1 MIDGFLV
8 KKLVSVV
15 FHLIPGMLL
24 LLLMSLLLRRWLPRL
39 SFFFSVLL
47 CLLLIA
53 ASMPQ
58 VSNYFVAKLEDQYPV
73 LQVIPADTAL
83 ILVLGFGQT
92 YTEDRPVNSVLSP
105 VALSRLVE
113 AVRLW
118 KTRPEVTLVVS
129 GASPGTFSHAELMQ
143 NMAIELG
150 VPSEKILRFDKTV
163 DTEAEIKLAV
173 QALKK
178 TSADPTSESVE
189 KSVNNR
195 LVVVSSA
202 THLPRAVLLL
212 EHHEVLYS
220 LAPTD
225 FLVSTTRWLPSVFSL
240 LSLDRAFHEW
250 LGMAWYRL
258 KLAL

>member
-83 ILVLGFGQT
+83 ILVLGFGHT

-150 VPSEKILRFDKTV
+150 VPAEKILRFDQTV
-163 DTEAEIKLAV
+163 DTEAEIKLAI
-173 QALKK
+173 QTLKK
-178 TSADPTSESVE
+178 TQSDDASKPME
-189 KSVNNR
+189 KR

-202 THLPRAVLLL
+202 THLPRAALLL

-250 LGMAWYRL
+250 VGMAWYRL

>member
-150 VPSEKILRFDKTV
+150 VPAEKILRFDQTV
-163 DTEAEIKLAV
+163 DSEAEIKLAI
-173 QALKK
+173 QTLKK
-178 TSADPTSESVE
+178 SQADDASKPME
-189 KSVNNR
+189 KR

-202 THLPRAVLLL
+202 THLPRAALLL

-250 LGMAWYRL
+250 VGMAWYRL

>member
-1 MIDGFLV
+1 M
-8 KKLVSVV
+8 
-15 FHLIPGMLL
+15 
-24 LLLMSLLLRRWLPRL
+24 
-39 SFFFSVLL
+39 
-47 CLLLIA
+47 
-53 ASMPQ
+53 
-58 VSNYFVAKLEDQYPV
+58 
-73 LQVIPADTAL
+73 
-83 ILVLGFGQT
+83 
-92 YTEDRPVNSVLSP
+92 SP

-129 GASPGTFSHAELMQ
+129 GASPGAFSHAELMQ

-150 VPSEKILRFDKTV
+150 VPAEKILRFDQTV
-163 DTEAEIKLAV
+163 DTEAEIKLAI
-173 QALKK
+173 QTLKK
-178 TSADPTSESVE
+178 SQADDASKPME
-189 KSVNNR
+189 KR

-202 THLPRAVLLL
+202 THLPRAALLL

-250 LGMAWYRL
+250 VGMAWYRL

>member
-1 MIDGFLV
+1 MIDGFLI

-15 FHLIPGMLL
+15 LHLIPGMLL
-24 LLLMSLLLRRWLPRL
+24 LLLMSLLLRRRLPRL

-73 LQVIPADTAL
+73 LQVIPADTTL
-83 ILVLGFGQT
+83 ILVLGAGHT
-92 YTEDRPVNSVLSP
+92 YSEDRPVNSVLSP

-129 GASPGTFSHAELMQ
+129 GASAGAFSHAELMQ

-150 VPSEKILRFDKTV
+150 VPAEKILRFDQTV
-163 DTEAEIKLAV
+163 DTEAEITLAI
-173 QALKK
+173 QTLKK
-178 TSADPTSESVE
+178 TQVDDVSKPVE
-189 KSVNNR
+189 KR

-202 THLPRAVLLL
+202 THLPRAALLL
-212 EHHEVLYS
+212 EHYEVLYS
-220 LAPTD
+220 LAPTN
-225 FLVSTTRWLPSVFSL
+225 FLVSTAHRLPSVSSV

-250 LGMAWYRL
+250 VGMAWYRL
-258 KLAL
+258 KLAF